1 MAAAGKTGAGQ
12 PLSSTGSCLEQFRPQ
27 PFLECQGA
35 RGTCAFFSDKF
46 SFWLTTVEPTKEF
59 EVPET
64 KVLNSN
70 KGDEL
75 TNQVSRCKV
84 CQRAASSSKR
94 TRSSGGVAN
103 NGGSN
108 NGGVVQPDS
117 VIDRPKT
124 NPKANGNEP
133 ESTLFGRMARS
144 IRNWF

>member
-46 SFWLTTVEPTKEF
+46 SFWLTTVEPAKEF

-84 CQRAASSSKR
+84 CQRVASSKR
-94 TRSSGGVAN
+94 TSSSGGNAN
-103 NGGSN
+103 NG
-108 NGGVVQPDS
+108 NGGVLEPDS
-117 VIDRPKT
+117 GFSRPKT
-124 NPKANGNEP
+124 NGKVNGNEP